1 MLRGFELLLAC
12 VSRLEE
18 IGAAAAKEF
27 SLEKAM
33 EKMKLEWRDLV
44 FEFLPYRE
52 GVSSQL
58 SSFVTH
64 AVCKY
69 KKDYNIVEPAV
80 KRPPLWSSYRGF
92 AVHDF
97 FLYLSS
103 CGRLASRI
111 CKIVLWFSVV
121 VHVLILGA
129 VF

>member
-1 MLRGFELLLAC
+1 MLRCFELLLAC

-58 SSFVTH
+58 HSFVTH
-64 AVCKY
+64 AFCKY
-69 KKDYNIVEPAV
+69 EKDYMYIVEPAV
-80 KRPPLWSSYRGF
+80 KRPPLWS
-92 AVHDF
+92 
-97 FLYLSS
+97 
-103 CGRLASRI
+103 
-111 CKIVLWFSVV
+111 LWRVSLHMIIFE
-121 VHVLILGA
+121 
-129 VF
+129 

>member
-58 SSFVTH
+58 HSVVTH
-64 AVCKY
+64 AFCKY
-69 KKDYNIVEPAV
+69 KK
-80 KRPPLWSSYRGF
+80 R
-92 AVHDF
+92 
-97 FLYLSS
+97 LYSGT
-103 CGRLASRI
+103 C
-111 CKIVLWFSVV
+111 CKTTTIVV
-121 VHVLILGA
+121 VIQG
-129 VF
+129 FRCT